1 MQTVSNSSAVQQ
13 AIEGVERL
21 SVDDQM
27 LLVEIIRQRLVQ
39 DPHSELAA
47 QVAEARESYRTGNV
61 RRGTPQDIRPA
72 LDDLRITGSKTLRQV
87 IISPGEDGYW
97 VAECPTLPGC
107 ISQGRSRDE
116 AVANISEAILGYVA
130 ALQEDGLPVPEEH
143 FDTLVVAV

>member
-1 MQTVSNSSAVQQ
+1 MQAASNSSAVQQ
-13 AIEGVERL
+13 AIEEVERL

-47 QVAEARESYRTGNV
+47 QVGEARESYRTGNV
-61 RRGTPQDIRPA
+61 RRDTPQDIRQA
-72 LDDLRITGSKTLRQV
+72 SDDLRITGSRTLRQV

-97 VAECPTLPGC
+97 VTECPTLPGC

-130 ALQEDGLPVPEEH
+130 ALREDGLPVPEEH
-143 FDTLVVAV
+143 FDTLVIAV

>member
-1 MQTVSNSSAVQQ
+1 MQTISNSSAVQQ

-27 LLVEIIRQRLVQ
+27 LLVEIIRQRLTQ
-39 DPHSELAA
+39 HPHSELAA
-47 QVAEARESYRTGNV
+47 QVAEARESYRTGKV
-61 RRGTPQDIRPA
+61 RRGTPRDIRQA
-72 LDDLRITGSKTLRQV
+72 SDDLRITGSRTMRQV

-107 ISQGRSRDE
+107 ISQGGSRDE

-130 ALQEDGLPVPEEH
+130 ALHEDGLPVPEEH